1 MYSARKNDYETTG
14 TNSGPAKASLN
25 PTISINPM
33 FKTGGSG
40 KNILNNLKALETS
53 KAFKAFE
60 IAPNKDKED
69 EKKYVDPP
77 LPVLNT

>member
-1 MYSARKNDYETTG
+1 
-14 TNSGPAKASLN
+14 L
-25 PTISINPM
+25 

-60 IAPNKDKED
+60 IAPNKDKEE
-69 EKKYVDPP
+69 EKKYVDQP